1 MTSPHQR
8 PKHIPN
14 RMCITCRST
23 GAKRGL
29 VRIVRTEEGRV
40 AIDNTG
46 KRNGRGAYLCSNQL
60 CWTTALERTSI
71 QSALRLSTL
80 IEEDRATLTSFART
94 LTLEQPMTSGD
105 VSTRL
110 NGG

>member
-1 MTSPHQR
+1 MTSSHLR
-8 PKHIPN
+8 PKHIPT

-29 VRIVRTEEGRV
+29 VRVVRTDEGRV
-40 AIDNTG
+40 AIDLTG
-46 KRNGRGAYLCSNQL
+46 KRNGRGAYLCHTL
-60 CWTTALERTSI
+60 TCWTTALERTSI

-94 LTLEQPMTSGD
+94 LTLEQPMTSSD

-110 NGG
+110 HGG